1 MRIGLTGGIAAG
13 KSMVSGLLA
22 ELGAWILDA
31 DAISREVVEPGTDGL
46 KAIVTEFGEKVI
58 MPDGTLD
65 RKALGAEVFG
75 DPQKLERLNGILHP
89 IIKAEMLRRAA
100 AIEENHPED
109 IVIFDVPLLIESGW
123 QDAADEVWL
132 VSAPIE
138 QRIRRIA
145 MRDGLDEKQAME
157 RISAQMTDEQ
167 KAKYA
172 DVIINNGGSIQELE
186 ERVTKLYA
194 ERKYGKKEE
203 KTQEQ

>member
-13 KSMVSGLLA
+13 KSMVSELLA
-22 ELGAWILDA
+22 KLGAWILDA
-31 DAISREVVEPGTDGL
+31 DAISREVVEPGTEGL
-46 KAIVTEFGEKVI
+46 KAVAAEFGEKVLL
-58 MPDGTLD
+58 PDGTLD
-65 RKALGAEVFG
+65 RRALGAEVFG

-100 AIEENHPED
+100 EIEEQHPED

-123 QDAADEVWL
+123 QDVADEVWL
-132 VSAPIE
+132 VSAPVE

-203 KTQEQ
+203 KAQEQ

>member
-13 KSMVSGLLA
+13 KSMVSELLA

-31 DAISREVVEPGTDGL
+31 DAISREVVEPGTEGL
-46 KAIVTEFGEKVI
+46 KAIAAEFGEKVI

-65 RKALGAEVFG
+65 RRALGAEVFG

-89 IIKAEMLRRAA
+89 IIKAEMLKRAA
-100 AIEENHPED
+100 EIEEQHPED

-132 VSAPIE
+132 VSAPLDE
-138 QRIRRIA
+138 RIRRIA

-203 KTQEQ
+203 KAQEQ

>member
-13 KSMVSGLLA
+13 KSMVSELLA

-31 DAISREVVEPGTDGL
+31 DAISREVVEPGTEGL
-46 KAIVTEFGEKVI
+46 KAVAAEFGEKVLTSE
-58 MPDGTLD
+58 GKLD
-65 RKALGAEVFG
+65 RRALGAEVFG

-89 IIKAEMLRRAA
+89 IIKAEMLKRAA
-100 AIEENHPED
+100 EIEEQHPKD

-123 QDAADEVWL
+123 QDVADEVWL
-132 VSAPIE
+132 VSAPVE
-138 QRIRRIA
+138 QRMRRIA

-203 KTQEQ
+203 KAQEQ

>member
-13 KSMVSGLLA
+13 KSMVSGIIA

-46 KAIVTEFGEKVI
+46 KAVAAEFGEKVL

-89 IIKAEMLRRAA
+89 IIKAEMLKRAA
-100 AIEENHPED
+100 EIEEQHPKD

-123 QDAADEVWL
+123 QDVADEVWL
-132 VSAPIE
+132 VSAPVE

-203 KTQEQ
+203 KAQEQ

>member
-31 DAISREVVEPGTDGL
+31 DAISREVVEPGTEGL
-46 KAIVTEFGEKVI
+46 KAVAAEFGEKVLL
-58 MPDGTLD
+58 PDGTLD
-65 RKALGAEVFG
+65 RRALGAEVFG

-89 IIKAEMLRRAA
+89 IIKAEMLKRAA
-100 AIEENHPED
+100 EIEEQHPKD

-123 QDAADEVWL
+123 QDVADEVWL

-172 DVIINNGGSIQELE
+172 DVIINNGGSIQELK

-203 KTQEQ
+203 KAQEQ

>member
-31 DAISREVVEPGTDGL
+31 DAISREVVEPGTEGL
-46 KAIVTEFGEKVI
+46 KAIAAEFGEKVI

-65 RKALGAEVFG
+65 RRALGAEVFG

-89 IIKAEMLRRAA
+89 IIKAEMLKRAA
-100 AIEENHPED
+100 EIEEQHPKD

-123 QDAADEVWL
+123 QDVADEVWL

-203 KTQEQ
+203 KAQEQ

>member
-13 KSMVSGLLA
+13 KSMVSEFLA

-31 DAISREVVEPGTDGL
+31 DAISREVVEPGTEGL
-46 KAIVTEFGEKVI
+46 KAIAAEFGEKVI
-58 MPDGTLD
+58 MPDGSLD

-100 AIEENHPED
+100 EIEERHPED

-123 QDAADEVWL
+123 QDVADEVWL

-203 KTQEQ
+203 KAQEQ